1 MIENMAL
8 RLESDKPLETVVAN
22 IEKNAVENQ
31 FRVLCVHD
39 VQQTLAEKG
48 FERGP
53 LKIIE
58 VCNAGFAHRALEQDI
73 AVAMFMPCRFTV
85 HTDGD
90 KTIVALSRPS
100 MIVEMMPQLD
110 LGELSTTVEATLIE
124 VMEASI

>member
-90 KTIVALSRPS
+90 KTIVALLRPS